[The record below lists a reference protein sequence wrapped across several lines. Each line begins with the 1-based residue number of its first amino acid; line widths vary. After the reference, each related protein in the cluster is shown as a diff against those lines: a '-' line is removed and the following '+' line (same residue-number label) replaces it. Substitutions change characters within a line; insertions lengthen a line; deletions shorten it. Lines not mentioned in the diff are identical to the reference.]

1 MGASEMNDAIFA
13 VARARDF
20 LADSPGSTFGLIR
33 LEDAMSKAE
42 LAGFTRDVV
51 HAVAGLDFLDDS
63 APVPFEVVA

>member
-1 MGASEMNDAIFA
+1 MSASEMNDAIFA

-20 LADSPGSTFGLIR
+20 LHDSPDSTFGVVR

-51 HAVAGLDFLDDS
+51 HAVAGLDFPDDS
-63 APVPFEVVA
+63 APVPYAVVS